1 MKRPLEERSLG
12 HLKMLLNTALLDK
25 EQEENPNELLR
36 NNTIQISIIR
46 TQGILPK

>member
-12 HLKMLLNTALLDK
+12 HLKMLLNTALMDK

-36 NNTIQISIIR
+36 NNTIEISIIR